1 MKLLGS
7 VLVAAMF
14 AGSAFAQALPVAQSL
29 VNRRAPS
36 FSLPDS
42 NFKQYDILD
51 YRGKWL
57 LLTFLSSSAND
68 CPQCREIIRRVDA
81 VVARNP
87 GKAAA
92 LGIAQTPADNQTT
105 LKALIAETKTKMPI
119 VFDNSFVAIAYF
131 RATPDRSQIDLGH
144 LFAINPEGTIVKDW
158 VANAVAVAPNFE
170 RDITALITGAKPTA
184 APAAEEKAKPAKA
197 RK

>member
-1 MKLLGS
+1 MKLFGCF
-7 VLVAAMF
+7 LVAALF
-14 AGSAFAQALPVAQSL
+14 AGSAFAQSLSVSQSL

-57 LLTFLSSSAND
+57 LLSFVSSNATD
-68 CPQCREIIRRVDA
+68 CPQCREIIRRLDG

-87 GKAAA
+87 GKVAA

-105 LKALIAETKTKMPI
+105 LKALITDTKAKMPI
-119 VFDNSFVAIAYF
+119 VFDNSFVAVAYF
-131 RATPDRSQIDLGH
+131 KATPERSQIDLGH

-158 VANAVAVAPNFE
+158 VANAAVGPNFDKE
-170 RDITALITGAKPTA
+170 VTALITGGKAAA
-184 APAAEEKAKPAKA
+184 APATEEKAKSSKAK
-197 RK
+197 K